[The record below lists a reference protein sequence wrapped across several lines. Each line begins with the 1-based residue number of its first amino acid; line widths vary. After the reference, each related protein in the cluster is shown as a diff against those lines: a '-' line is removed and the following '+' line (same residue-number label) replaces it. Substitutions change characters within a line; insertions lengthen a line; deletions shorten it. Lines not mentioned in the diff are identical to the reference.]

1 MSVGTVILLGLGPDA
16 NLLPTLGYLGGAP
29 TPPPPPVGTTKTGT
43 GGIDG
48 LRRIYKPS
56 GMLERPAKKPKADAR
71 VEARVQESHDIAVE
85 VAQEAKRAFDVED
98 YLPIERMTAA
108 QVDAEIGRLM
118 HKRIKTEEDNVA
130 LLILL
135 AMVV

>member
-29 TPPPPPVGTTKTGT
+29 APPPIVTATTGT
-43 GGIDG
+43 GGIDPP
-48 LRRIYKPS
+48 RIYKPT
-56 GMLERPAKKPKADAR
+56 GLLERPAKKPKADAR

-98 YLPIERMTAA
+98 YLPIERMTVA

-118 HKRIKTEEDNVA
+118 HKRIKTEEENVA